1 MRVKVLGTQAPYC
14 RYGHN
19 GPGYLVTLSNNKK
32 ILLDC
37 GSGSTHM
44 MTLPQDLKDMTVVI
58 SHRHGDHWADLFQIM
73 YASYMGHEVYG
84 ALENKVPVYLPVDM
98 NHIVKRE
105 QFHWCDFI
113 NIPFGAL
120 DMEVDIDGVSMSFK
134 KTIHA
139 NGVESYATKIRD
151 GDKSLVYTGDISFES
166 KRRIVEFAQSADLLI
181 SESTLL
187 ASYGMAENNVHITAK
202 QAARIAYEAGVGKLL
217 LTHFKPEEDP
227 DNYVSEAMEAFP
239 NTLAAIEGL
248 KLSV

>member
-58 SHRHGDHWADLFQIM
+58 SHRHGDHWADLFPLM
-73 YASYMGHEVYG
+73 YASYTYHEVYKV
-84 ALENKVPVYLPVDM
+84 LDNKIRVYIPSDM
-98 NHIVKRE
+98 NHVVRMEK
-105 QFHWCDFI
+105 FHWCEFI
-113 NIPFGAL
+113 NIYP
-120 DMEVDIDGVSMSFK
+120 DMEVPIDDTNVKFC

-139 NGVESYATKIRD
+139 DNVDSYAVKIQD
-151 GDKSLVYTGDISFES
+151 GNKSLVYTGDISFES
-166 KRRIVEFAQSADLLI
+166 KEKIVELARHSNMLI

-227 DNYVSEAMEAFP
+227 DNYVSEAMEVFP

>member
-44 MTLPQDLKDMTVVI
+44 MTLPNDLQNLTVVV
-58 SHRHGDHWADLFQIM
+58 SHRHGDHWADLFPLM
-73 YASYMGHEVYG
+73 YASYTYHEVYK
-84 ALENKVPVYLPVDM
+84 ALDNKIQVYIPSDM
-98 NHIVKRE
+98 NHVVRMEK
-105 QFHWCDFI
+105 FHWCEFI
-113 NIPFGAL
+113 NIYP
-120 DMEVDIDGVSMSFK
+120 DMEVSIDGTNVKFC

-139 NGVESYATKIRD
+139 DNVDSYAVKIQD
-151 GDKSLVYTGDISFES
+151 GNKSLAYTGDISFES
-166 KRRIVEFAQSADLLI
+166 KEKIVELARRSNMLI

-187 ASYGMAENNVHITAK
+187 EPYNMPEYNVHITAK

-227 DNYVSEAMEAFP
+227 DNYVSEAMEVFP

>member
-44 MTLPQDLKDMTVVI
+44 MTFPDDLQNLTVVI
-58 SHRHGDHWADLFQIM
+58 SHRHGDHWADLFPLM
-73 YASYMGHEVYG
+73 YASYTYHEVY
-84 ALENKVPVYLPVDM
+84 KVLDDKIRVYIPSDM
-98 NHIVKRE
+98 NHVVRMEK
-105 QFHWCDFI
+105 FHWCEFI
-113 NIPFGAL
+113 NIYP
-120 DMEVDIDGVSMSFK
+120 DMEVSIDGTNVKFY

-139 NGVESYATKIRD
+139 DNIDSYAVKIQD
-151 GDKSLVYTGDISFES
+151 GNKSLVYTGDISFES
-166 KRRIVEFAQSADLLI
+166 KEKIVELARRSNMLI

-187 ASYGMAENNVHITAK
+187 TSYGMAENNVHITAQ
-202 QAARIAYEAGVGKLL
+202 QAARIALEAGVCKLL

-227 DNYVSEAMEAFP
+227 DNYVSEAVEVFP

>member
-14 RYGHN
+14 KYGYN

-58 SHRHGDHWADLFQIM
+58 SHRHGDHWADLFPLM
-73 YASYMGHEVYG
+73 YASYTYHEAYKALDNKIRVYI
-84 ALENKVPVYLPVDM
+84 PSDM
-98 NHIVKRE
+98 NHVVRMEK
-105 QFHWCDFI
+105 FHWCEFI
-113 NIPFGAL
+113 NIYP
-120 DMEVDIDGVSMSFK
+120 DMEVSIDGTNVKFC

-139 NGVESYATKIRD
+139 DNVDSYAVKIQNEN
-151 GDKSLVYTGDISFES
+151 KSLVYTGDISFES
-166 KRRIVEFAQSADLLI
+166 KEKIVELARHSNMLI

-187 ASYGMAENNVHITAK
+187 TSYGMAENNVHITAQ

-227 DNYVSEAMEAFP
+227 DNYVSEAMELFP

>member
-1 MRVKVLGTQAPYC
+1 MNIKVLGTQAPYV

-19 GPGYLVTLSNNKK
+19 GPGYLVTTVQGDN

-44 MTLPQDLKDMTVVI
+44 MKFPHDLQNLTVVI
-58 SHRHGDHWADLFQIM
+58 SHRHGDHWADLFPLM
-73 YASYMGHEVYG
+73 YASYTYHEVYK
-84 ALENKVPVYLPVDM
+84 ALDNKIRVYIPSDM
-98 NHIVKRE
+98 NRVVRMEK
-105 QFHWCDFI
+105 FHWCEFV
-113 NIPFGAL
+113 NIYP
-120 DMEVDIDGVSMSFK
+120 DMEVSIDGAKMKFC

-139 NGVESYATKIRD
+139 DNVDSYAVKIQD

-166 KRRIVEFAQSADLLI
+166 KEKIVELARHSNLLI

-187 ASYGMAENNVHITAK
+187 ESYNMPEYNVHITAK
-202 QAARIAYEAGVGKLL
+202 QAATMALEAGVDKLL

-227 DNYVSEAMEAFP
+227 DNCVSEAMSVFP

-248 KLSV
+248 NLKI

>member
-1 MRVKVLGTQAPYC
+1 MRIKVLGTQAPYC

-44 MTLPQDLKDMTVVI
+44 MTLPDDLQNLTVII
-58 SHRHGDHWADLFQIM
+58 SHRHGDHWADLFPLM
-73 YASYMGHEVYG
+73 YASYTYHEVYKV
-84 ALENKVPVYLPVDM
+84 LDNKIRVYIPSDM
-98 NHIVKRE
+98 NHVVRMEK
-105 QFHWCDFI
+105 FHWCEFI
-113 NIPFGAL
+113 NIF
-120 DMEVDIDGVSMSFK
+120 DGLNFYVGGLNVKFY

-139 NGVESYATKIRD
+139 DSVESYAVKLSGRRD
-151 GDKSLVYTGDISFES
+151 GTLVYTGDISYKS
-166 KRRIVEFAQSADLLI
+166 KERIVNMARGADLLV

-187 ASYGMAENNVHITAK
+187 ESYGQPEYNVHITAK
-202 QAARIAYEAGVGKLL
+202 QAATMALEAGVGKLL

-227 DNYVSEAMEAFP
+227 DNYVSEAVEVFP

-248 KLSV
+248 KLSI

>member
-1 MRVKVLGTQAPYC
+1 MRIKVLGTQAPYC

-44 MTLPQDLKDMTVVI
+44 MTLPDDLQNLTVII
-58 SHRHGDHWADLFQIM
+58 SHRHGDHWADLFPLM
-73 YASYMGHEVYG
+73 YASYTYHEVYKV
-84 ALENKVPVYLPVDM
+84 LDNKIRVYIPSDM
-98 NHIVKRE
+98 NHAVRMEK
-105 QFHWCDFI
+105 FHWCEFI
-113 NIPFGAL
+113 NIYP
-120 DMEVDIDGVSMSFK
+120 DMEVSIDGTNVKFC

-139 NGVESYATKIRD
+139 DNVDSYAVKIQD
-151 GDKSLVYTGDISFES
+151 ENKSLVYTGDISFES
-166 KRRIVEFAQSADLLI
+166 KEKIVELARHSNMLI

-187 ASYGMAENNVHITAK
+187 ESYNMSEYNVHITAK

-227 DNYVSEAMEAFP
+227 DNYVSEAMGVFP

>member
-37 GSGSTHM
+37 GSGNTHM
-44 MTLPQDLKDMTVVI
+44 MTFPDDLQNLTVII
-58 SHRHGDHWADLFQIM
+58 SHRHGDHWADLFPLM
-73 YASYMGHEVYG
+73 YASYTYHEVYKV
-84 ALENKVPVYLPVDM
+84 LDNKIRVYIPSDM
-98 NHIVKRE
+98 NHVVRMEK
-105 QFHWCDFI
+105 FHWCEFI
-113 NIPFGAL
+113 NIYP
-120 DMEVDIDGVSMSFK
+120 DMEVSIDGTNVKFC

-139 NGVESYATKIRD
+139 DNVDSYAAKIQD
-151 GDKSLVYTGDISFES
+151 GNKSLVYTGDISFES
-166 KRRIVEFAQSADLLI
+166 KEKIVELARHSNMLI

-187 ASYGMAENNVHITAK
+187 TSYGMAENNVHITAK
-202 QAARIAYEAGVGKLL
+202 QAARIACEAGVGKLL

-227 DNYVSEAMEAFP
+227 DNYVSEAMEVFP

>member
-58 SHRHGDHWADLFQIM
+58 SHRHGDHWADLFPLM
-73 YASYMGHEVYG
+73 YASYTYHEVYKV
-84 ALENKVPVYLPVDM
+84 LDNKIRVYIPGDM
-98 NHIVKRE
+98 NHVVRMEK
-105 QFHWCDFI
+105 FHWCEFI
-113 NIPFGAL
+113 NIYP
-120 DMEVDIDGVSMSFK
+120 DMEVSIDGTNVKFC

-139 NGVESYATKIRD
+139 DNVDSYAVKIQD
-151 GDKSLVYTGDISFES
+151 ENKSLVYTGDISFES
-166 KRRIVEFAQSADLLI
+166 KEKIVELARHSNMLI

-187 ASYGMAENNVHITAK
+187 ESYGMAENNVHITAQ

-227 DNYVSEAMEAFP
+227 DNYVSEAMEVFP

>member
-58 SHRHGDHWADLFQIM
+58 SHRHGDHWADLFPLM
-73 YASYMGHEVYG
+73 YASYTYHEVYKV
-84 ALENKVPVYLPVDM
+84 LDNKIRVYIPSDM
-98 NHIVKRE
+98 NHVVRMEK
-105 QFHWCDFI
+105 FHWCEFI
-113 NIPFGAL
+113 NIYP
-120 DMEVDIDGVSMSFK
+120 DMEVSIDGTNVKFC

-139 NGVESYATKIRD
+139 DNVDSYAVKIQD
-151 GDKSLVYTGDISFES
+151 ENKSLVYTGDISFES
-166 KRRIVEFAQSADLLI
+166 KEKIVELARRSNMLI

-187 ASYGMAENNVHITAK
+187 ESYNMPEYNVHITAK

-227 DNYVSEAMEAFP
+227 DNYVSEAMEVFP

-248 KLSV
+248 KLSI

>member
-44 MTLPQDLKDMTVVI
+44 MILPDDLQNLTVII
-58 SHRHGDHWADLFQIM
+58 SHRHGDHWADLFPLM
-73 YASYMGHEVYG
+73 YASYTYHEVYKV
-84 ALENKVPVYLPVDM
+84 LDNKIRVYIPSDM
-98 NHIVKRE
+98 NHVVRMEK
-105 QFHWCDFI
+105 FHWCEFI
-113 NIPFGAL
+113 NIYP
-120 DMEVDIDGVSMSFK
+120 DMEVSIDGTNVKFC

-139 NGVESYATKIRD
+139 DNVDSYAVKIQD
-151 GDKSLVYTGDISFES
+151 ENKSLVYTGDISFES
-166 KRRIVEFAQSADLLI
+166 KEKIVELARHSNMLI

-187 ASYGMAENNVHITAK
+187 ESYNMPEYNVHITAK

-227 DNYVSEAMEAFP
+227 DNYVSEAMEVFP

>member
-44 MTLPQDLKDMTVVI
+44 MTLPQDLKGMTVVI
-58 SHRHGDHWADLFQIM
+58 SHRHGVHWADLFPLM
-73 YASYMGHEVYG
+73 YASYTYHEVYKV
-84 ALENKVPVYLPVDM
+84 LDNKIRVYIPSDM
-98 NHIVKRE
+98 NHVVRMEK
-105 QFHWCDFI
+105 FHWCEFI
-113 NIPFGAL
+113 NIYP
-120 DMEVDIDGVSMSFK
+120 DMEVSIDGTNVKFC

-139 NGVESYATKIRD
+139 DNVDSYAVKIRD
-151 GDKSLVYTGDISFES
+151 GNKSLVYTGDISFES
-166 KRRIVEFAQSADLLI
+166 KRRIVELARHSNMLV

-187 ASYGMAENNVHITAK
+187 TSYGMAENNVHITAQ
-202 QAARIAYEAGVGKLL
+202 QAARIAYKAGVGKLL

-227 DNYVSEAMEAFP
+227 DNYVSEAMEVFP

>member
-1 MRVKVLGTQAPYC
+1 MRVKVLGAQAPYC

-44 MTLPQDLKDMTVVI
+44 MTLPQDLKDMTVII
-58 SHRHGDHWADLFQIM
+58 SHRHGDHWADLFPLM
-73 YASYMGHEVYG
+73 YASYTYHEVYKV
-84 ALENKVPVYLPVDM
+84 LDNKIRVYIPSDM
-98 NHIVKRE
+98 NHVVRMEK
-105 QFHWCDFI
+105 FHWCEFI
-113 NIPFGAL
+113 NIYPG
-120 DMEVDIDGVSMSFK
+120 MEVSIDGTNVKFC

-139 NGVESYATKIRD
+139 DNVDSYAVKIQD
-151 GDKSLVYTGDISFES
+151 ENKSLVYTGDISFES
-166 KRRIVEFAQSADLLI
+166 KEKIVELARHSDMLV

-187 ASYGMAENNVHITAK
+187 TSYDMAENNVHITAK

-227 DNYVSEAMEAFP
+227 DNYVSEAMEVFP

>member
-44 MTLPQDLKDMTVVI
+44 MTFPDDLQNLTVII
-58 SHRHGDHWADLFQIM
+58 SHRHGDHWADLFPLM
-73 YASYMGHEVYG
+73 YASYTYHEVYKV
-84 ALENKVPVYLPVDM
+84 LDNKIRVYIPSDM
-98 NHIVKRE
+98 NHVVRMEK
-105 QFHWCDFI
+105 FHWCEFI
-113 NIPFGAL
+113 NIYP
-120 DMEVDIDGVSMSFK
+120 DMEVSIDGTNVKFC

-139 NGVESYATKIRD
+139 DNVDSYAVKIQD
-151 GDKSLVYTGDISFES
+151 ENKSLVYTGDISFES
-166 KRRIVEFAQSADLLI
+166 KEKIVELARRSNMLI

-187 ASYGMAENNVHITAK
+187 TSYGMAENNVHITAK

-227 DNYVSEAMEAFP
+227 DNYVSEAMEVFP